1 MPDEP
6 IERHHFPGDLAEQ
19 VMRVWDAYLDGLV
32 HARPPLPSAAQLRS
46 LLEVAYLA
54 GMEREEGRSLRF
66 MLCCTPRSAI
76 VHRLGQERIVESW
89 PFGAPRPFNVQEI
102 RRLAVT
108 TDVDTAA
115 LWVEFAPEPDAP
127 LAVRGLLNLGS
138 SWARARRAFAY
149 SYDALPEALLVRVEA
164 PGHLTIFQGSYVVA
178 TLRSGHIQ
186 VETPLSTSDLL
197 GAYPLFREG
206 QKLLRSQITPP
217 RFEVLRDWDQF
228 EWLTYVNTILA
239 IVNSIQA
246 GGHGGA
252 LILAADACDLSRAGH
267 ELVKI
272 KYRLAADPTHLQRR
286 FVEFMNI
293 RHQYGDMVRQ
303 YAVDHAMPPQG
314 QFSLGSLVDAQR
326 KLAETCAFVGNLAA
340 ADGALLLRS
349 DLAVEGFGTEILLDR
364 VQQAPVYEIHNPF
377 RGARN
382 AYDAEQRGTRHR
394 SAMRLC
400 AAVPDLCVFVISQ
413 DGGVSLIWNDNG
425 EVCIKSGIQTTGVF
439 LSYSILV
446 PMRMV

>member
-1 MPDEP
+1 M
-6 IERHHFPGDLAEQ
+6 
-19 VMRVWDAYLDGLV
+19 V
-32 HARPPLPSAAQLRS
+32 
-46 LLEVAYLA
+46 
-54 GMEREEGRSLRF
+54 
-66 MLCCTPRSAI
+66 CCTPRAAI
-76 VHRLGQERIVESW
+76 VHRHGQERIIESW
-89 PFGAPRPFNVQEI
+89 PFAAPRPFSVQEI
-102 RRLAVT
+102 RRIAVT
-108 TDVDTAA
+108 ADVDTAA
-115 LWVEFAPEPDAP
+115 VWVEFTPDPDEP
-127 LAVRGLLNLGS
+127 LVIRGLLNLGS

-149 SYDALPEALLVRVEA
+149 SYDALPEALLVRVDA
-164 PGHLTIFQGSYVVA
+164 PGHLTVFQGSYVVA
-178 TLRSGHIQ
+178 SLRSGRIQ

-239 IVNSIQA
+239 IVTSIQA
-246 GGHGGA
+246 GCHGGA
-252 LILAADACDLSRAGH
+252 LILAGAACSLTAHGH
-267 ELVKI
+267 DLVKI
-272 KYRLAADPTHLQRR
+272 KYRLAAEPTHLRRR

-303 YAVDHAMPPQG
+303 YAVDHAMPPQS

-340 ADGALLLRS
+340 ADGALILRS
-349 DLAVEGFGTEILLDR
+349 DLAVDGFSTEILLDR
-364 VQQAPVYEIHNPF
+364 VQHTPVYEIHNPF
-377 RGARN
+377 RGDRN
-382 AYDAEQRGTRHR
+382 TYDAEQRGTRHR

-400 AAVPDLCVFVISQ
+400 AAMPDLCVFVVSQ
-413 DGGVSLIWNDNG
+413 DGGVSLVWNDNG

-446 PMRMV
+446 PMRMM